1 MSSTAFGKITAVYGQ
16 IDENGLFVRKWPA
29 RKIPITDKCSKQP
42 VLSVNLHHNG
52 QKFTDKSPENEGLSV
67 KCVLLTDKRLKNPC
81 LSVNLSEILAHRP
94 EQEKIRANHG
104 TNFKCYSVAYGVM
117 SVRLHTFIIGFRLTP
132 PLSQAPL
139 LGQDEL
145 TRRKRDLDTRGLS
158 VRLHTLL
165 IGFRPATRLMISSC
179 RVATAL
185 TLITRA
191 PPYLPPC

>member
-1 MSSTAFGKITAVYGQ
+1 MSTWLSFFINLHHYTG
-16 IDENGLFVRKWPA
+16 
-29 RKIPITDKCSKQP
+29 ITDKCSKQP

-165 IGFRPATRLMISSC
+165 III
-179 RVATAL
+179 RVNPFARVSGL
-185 TLITRA
+185 SML
-191 PPYLPPC
+191 